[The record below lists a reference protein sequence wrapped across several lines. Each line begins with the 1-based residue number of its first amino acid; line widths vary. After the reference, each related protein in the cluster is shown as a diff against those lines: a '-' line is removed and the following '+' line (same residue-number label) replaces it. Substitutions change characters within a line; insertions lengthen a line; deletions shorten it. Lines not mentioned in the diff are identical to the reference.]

1 MGQSCHKQKV
11 FSLCTQ
17 DYFGSVQLFVTLQTV
32 ACQASLSGTGGCC
45 QNPCDPS
52 SCTTFTLSPHWA
64 RAATGEKETTRVYVC
79 RAALVVSNPVAL

>member
-1 MGQSCHKQKV
+1 MTQMGPWLLGRRRPE
-11 FSLCTQ
+11 SLH
-17 DYFGSVQLFVTLQTV
+17 
-32 ACQASLSGTGGCC
+32 AWCC
-45 QNPCDPS
+45 QSPREPS